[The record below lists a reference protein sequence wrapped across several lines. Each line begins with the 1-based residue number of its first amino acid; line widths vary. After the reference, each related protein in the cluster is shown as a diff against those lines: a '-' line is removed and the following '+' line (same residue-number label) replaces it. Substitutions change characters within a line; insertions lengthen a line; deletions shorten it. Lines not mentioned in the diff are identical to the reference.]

1 MRRRVDCNSTL
12 FESHIQQWQIDY
24 GILLLLTNSKKHKI
38 TSITHTIVLQINDKM
53 HSINHCI
60 SWWIFFTKTIS
71 LPSFWF
77 QYSKSSCL
85 ATDHKVISPIH
96 VKNLLQQLHWLQQME
111 SFKAEQIHHQL
122 TAQNFSLNSSNII
135 TLPLFHSTAAT
146 IEGSKEIL
154 FISKVVRTHLVLAS
168 GRSVLRFFM
177 LLARKNT
184 LIYVV
189 QKAGQC

>member
-96 VKNLLQQLHWLQQME
+96 VKNLLQQLHWLQLW
-111 SFKAEQIHHQL
+111 S
-122 TAQNFSLNSSNII
+122 
-135 TLPLFHSTAAT
+135 T
-146 IEGSKEIL
+146 IEGQFFKWSLLKRSKSITNWL
-154 FISKVVRTHLVLAS
+154 LKISA
-168 GRSVLRFFM
+168 
-177 LLARKNT
+177 
-184 LIYVV
+184 
-189 QKAGQC
+189 